1 MDNELNHIG
10 HGTWDCGTRDSETQD
25 LTAIARHIRE
35 LILTALA
42 EAGSGHTGGSLDL
55 VDIFTVLYFKHLR
68 HHPQEPLWPERDRV
82 VLSIGHTAPV
92 LYATLA
98 AAGYFPE
105 EEMLTLRKLGSRL
118 QGHPSYEFRLP
129 GVETCSGSLGQGL
142 GVALGMALAA
152 KMDSSTESET
162 LRRVFCIMGDGE
174 QQEGS
179 VWETAMAAAHHKV
192 DNLCVIIDRNRLQID
207 GPTEQVMGID
217 PLRDKWRTFG
227 WNTLEIDGHD
237 FSQILMALDQADQM
251 KEKPTVIIADTVMGK
266 GIPSIENDYHW
277 HGKVPTKEELTKFL
291 EELKS

>member
-1 MDNELNHIG
+1 MIDTKGLEEH
-10 HGTWDCGTRDSETQD
+10 SK
-25 LTAIARHIRE
+25 HIRR

-55 VDIFTVLYFKHLR
+55 VDIFTALYFSHLR
-68 HHPQEPLWPERDRV
+68 HDPGNPLWEGRDRV

-105 EEMLTLRKLGSRL
+105 DEMLTLRKIGSRL

-129 GVETCSGSLGQGL
+129 GVETCSGSLGQGI
-142 GVALGMALAA
+142 GVVLGMALAA
-152 KMDSSTESET
+152 KMDGPSTDSGT
-162 LRRVFCIMGDGE
+162 IRRVFCIMGDGE

-192 DNLCVIIDRNRLQID
+192 DNLCAIIDRNRLQID

-217 PLRDKWRTFG
+217 PLRDKWKAFG
-227 WNTLEIDGHD
+227 WNTIEIDGHD
-237 FSQILMALDQADQM
+237 FNQILLALDLAD
-251 KEKPTVIIADTVMGK
+251 KTVGKPTVIIANTIMGK
-266 GIPSIENDYHW
+266 GVPSIENDYHW
-277 HGKVPTKEELTKFL
+277 HGKVPTKEQLKDFLDELHK
-291 EELKS
+291 

>member
-1 MDNELNHIG
+1 MNELE
-10 HGTWDCGTRDSETQD
+10 DK
-25 LTAIARHIRE
+25 AKHIRE
-35 LILTALA
+35 LILVALT

-55 VDIFTVLYFKHLR
+55 VDIFTVLYFNHLR
-68 HHPQEPLWPERDRV
+68 HRPQDPMWEGRDKV

-105 EEMLTLRKLGSRL
+105 EEMLSLRKLGSRL

-152 KMDSSTESET
+152 KMDFSAGSGTMQ
-162 LRRVFCIMGDGE
+162 RVFCIMGDGE

-179 VWETAMAAAHHKV
+179 VWEAVMAAAHHQL

-207 GPTEQVMGID
+207 GGTETVMAID
-217 PLRDKWRTFG
+217 PLKDKWTAFG
-227 WNTLEIDGHD
+227 WNAIEIDGHD
-237 FSQILMALDQADQM
+237 YTQIKLALDMADQTQG
-251 KEKPTVIIADTVMGK
+251 KPTVIIADTIMGK
-266 GIPSIENDYHW
+266 GVPSIENDYHW
-277 HGKVPTKEELTKFL
+277 HGKVPTKEQLKEFLHEL
-291 EELKS
+291 